1 MRFTEVQL
9 ERAVVERFSVRT
21 DDGDRHVSCEPYPP
35 TSGVPIVNP
44 CEMPEERVSAFVAAF
59 CPDG

>member
-1 MRFTEVQL
+1 VQL